1 LHLVSRAFFSNIHV
15 TGLKFNKDFFEY
27 DFPFTFNVYHMA
39 DKDES
44 DLVMV
49 SNESETDSNPRK
61 WHGTLLTLKRLL
73 FMFGFEYYF
82 YLHLVS

>member
-1 LHLVSRAFFSNIHV
+1 MQTSVSES
-15 TGLKFNKDFFEY
+15 DFL
-27 DFPFTFNVYHMA
+27 FTFNVYHMA

-61 WHGTLLTLKRLL
+61 QQGTLLSFFTK
-73 FMFGFEYYF
+73 
-82 YLHLVS
+82 

>member
-1 LHLVSRAFFSNIHV
+1 MLKTFQFRIQKSVSDS
-15 TGLKFNKDFFEY
+15 DFL
-27 DFPFTFNVYHMA
+27 FTFNVYHMA

-61 WHGTLLTLKRLL
+61 QQGTLLS
-73 FMFGFEYYF
+73 FF
-82 YLHLVS
+82 YNSHS